1 MVAAL
6 SHVSIRP
13 IVDSVT
19 GSVAETRFETPQ
31 QGICSGVRRTTGEA
45 RVLPFGP
52 PRALCFKRKKHH
64 ISITY
69 VQSIIN
75 AYLSK

>member
-31 QGICSGVRRTTGEA
+31 QGICSGVQRTTGEV

-52 PRALCFKRKKHH
+52 PRALCFKRKKTSHFNH
-64 ISITY
+64 VRSVDYQRIP
-69 VQSIIN
+69 
-75 AYLSK
+75 K